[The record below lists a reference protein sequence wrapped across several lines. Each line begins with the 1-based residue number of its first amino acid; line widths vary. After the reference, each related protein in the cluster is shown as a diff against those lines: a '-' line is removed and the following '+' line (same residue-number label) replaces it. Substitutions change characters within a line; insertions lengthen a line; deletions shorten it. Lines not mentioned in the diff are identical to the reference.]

1 MQRLI
6 LSSLITCFVFVSRT
20 FGEIELR
27 ELNTVFIPISVNPD
41 VFEYDAGASEQIAID
56 RSNHFVYTV
65 GE

>member
-1 MQRLI
+1 M
-6 LSSLITCFVFVSRT
+6 FRT